1 MENRAKL
8 LVSLGGAV
16 VVALALVVTTVGP
29 WFAGN
34 PGGGGGGG
42 AGNPGNPP
50 GGTPPGSVVPPAST
64 NPGGN
69 AGTGGGGSGSG
80 TGSGSG
86 GTGSGGGG
94 QGGAGGPSGPM
105 GPPPKWGLRMA
116 FHHDNAAQAALDH
129 RMDSRGKHLGLT
141 QVPLSDLHTPVS
153 MSRG

>member
-1 MENRAKL
+1 MRMENRAKL

-50 GGTPPGSVVPPAST
+50 GGTPPGSVVPPAIT

-69 AGTGGGGSGSG
+69 AGSGGGSVS
-80 TGSGSG
+80 GSGSG
-86 GTGSGGGG
+86 GG
-94 QGGAGGPSGPM
+94 QGGGGGPSGPM

-153 MSRG
+153 MSGG